1 MENTVGPLLSD
12 KELYEVLDTVK
23 YPELAGCIKAN
34 EAGDTKTARK
44 IFADTVKKVLDPEK
58 FFSHPSRNAKPELT
72 AATKGTA
79 ERALRHDMW
88 SCGTPMHFD
97 GKVDWFANPTYNQYK
112 EWTWQLSR
120 HDELVHLSRAYRA
133 CGDQRYADGCAE
145 LLDSWLKQA
154 VRPEYSSTGYM
165 TLCWRTIECGIRM
178 GLMWPEIIHTFIN
191 NEAFTDDLIVDF
203 CKSVYEHS
211 LRMINAF
218 TMGNWHMHELNGL
231 GQSGMFYPFFKDS
244 AEWISICFTRMEREL
259 TEMQVYP
266 DGLQFET
273 STGYHGV
280 VLHHV
285 MEVIEVALIYGIEV
299 PSSMFAVVE
308 NMLMMYVKLVQ
319 ANKKLPHPNDG
330 GGGAIKGTISRYAKY
345 FPENEI
351 FKWVA
356 TDGAEGNEPDFRSI
370 LLEYSGQA
378 ALRPDWNWDTSAYID
393 VGPYGR
399 AHQHEDKLNVT
410 IANSEKVLLCEANT
424 YAYDTSEARKYCL
437 AARGHNVINVNGME
451 QNRRAN
457 YKWDTSMLSL
467 KAAGAS
473 ITLGDETDTVECVY
487 DEQFGDGSVKAEH
500 RRKLVMLK
508 KPKLGKTLYIVVDN
522 VVSDTEN
529 EYEAM
534 WHYDVK
540 GAKLEDG
547 KFVSD
552 EITQFVCGDTGAM
565 RIACGELEP
574 KMQGWICRTS
584 RQRSEEPVPTLL
596 HTVKGKCVTTV
607 NVFSVHGSEGSAV
620 KNVSYEASAL
630 TVTYTDGSNDV
641 VKL

>member
-1 MENTVGPLLSD
+1 MENTIGPLLSD
-12 KELYEVLDTVK
+12 KELYEVIDTEK
-23 YPELAGCIKAN
+23 FPAFADCAKAY
-34 EAGDTKTARK
+34 EAGEATKARK
-44 IFADTVKKVLDPEK
+44 IFADTVRGILDPEK
-58 FFSHPSRNAKPELT
+58 FFSHPSREAKPELT
-72 AATKGTA
+72 NPLKGTA
-79 ERALRHDMW
+79 ERALRHEMW
-88 SCGTPMHFD
+88 SCGTPMHYE

-120 HDELVHLSRAYRA
+120 HAELVELSRAYRA
-133 CGDQRYADGCAE
+133 CGDERYAEGCAE

-154 VRPEYSSTGYM
+154 VRPEYSATGYS

-191 NEAFTDDLIVDF
+191 TKAFTDDIVVDF
-203 CKSVYEHS
+203 FKSVYEHS
-211 LRMINAF
+211 IRMINAF

-231 GQSGMFYPFFKDS
+231 GQNGMFYPFFKDS
-244 AEWISICFTRMEREL
+244 DEWINICFTRMEREL

-280 VLHHV
+280 VLHHA
-285 MEVIEVALIYGIEV
+285 MEVVEVALLYGVEV
-299 PSSMFAVVE
+299 PKSMFAVAE

-319 ANKKLPHPNDG
+319 ANKKMPHPNDG
-330 GGGAIKGTISRYAKY
+330 GGGAIKGTISRYLKY
-345 FPENEI
+345 FPDNEV

-356 TDGAEGNEPDFRSI
+356 TDGKEGKAPECKSI

-378 ALRPDWNWDTSAYID
+378 ALRPDWEFDTSAYID
-393 VGPYGR
+393 VGPFGR

-451 QNRRAN
+451 QNRRSF
-457 YKWDTSMLSL
+457 YKWDTSMLSV
-467 KAAGAS
+467 KADATL
-473 ITLGDETDTVECVY
+473 TLGDETDSVEGYY
-487 DEQFGDGSVKAEH
+487 DEQFGDGSVKATH
-500 RRKLVMLK
+500 KRKLVMLK

-522 VVSDTEN
+522 LASDTEN

-540 GAKLEDG
+540 DARIEDG
-547 KFVSD
+547 KLVSG
-552 EITQFVCGDTGAM
+552 EITQFICGDTGAM

-584 RQRSEEPVPTLL
+584 RQNSEEPIPTLL
-596 HTVKGKCVTTV
+596 HTVKGKNVTTV
-607 NVFSVHGSEGSAV
+607 NVFSVHGSEGCAV
-620 KNVSYEASAL
+620 KSVSYDGAL
-630 TVTYTDGSNDV
+630 TVTYVDGSTDT